1 MRIVALTLA
10 GLITAGA
17 AAADRADTVS
27 IVGSSTVY
35 PFATAVAEAFGETTD
50 FNTPVIESTG
60 SGGGMKLFCAGVG
73 LDHPDVTNASR
84 RQKSSE
90 AETCAANGVEFTE
103 FMIGYDG
110 IVLANSKNGGPAL
123 DMSKMQIA
131 MGVLAEIPNADC
143 TEFTANPYRNWSD
156 IDASLPN
163 RPILVL
169 GPPTSSGTRDAFEE
183 LVIHS
188 ALKGIG
194 CDKAT
199 YKAAEIREDGAY
211 VESGENDTL
220 IVDQLVKDGDA
231 IGVFGFSFLQNNA
244 DRLKGASVGGVAPT
258 FDAIASGDYPVSR
271 SLWFY
276 VKNNHIGIVPGIAE
290 YAEEFVAQAA
300 QDGPLTEIGL
310 IPGGDDDQDAMEA
323 ALDSLF

>member
-1 MRIVALTLA
+1 
-10 GLITAGA
+10 
-17 AAADRADTVS
+17 
-27 IVGSSTVY
+27 
-35 PFATAVAEAFGETTD
+35 
-50 FNTPVIESTG
+50 
-60 SGGGMKLFCAGVG
+60 MKLFCAGVG

-103 FMIGYDG
+103 FMVGYDG
-110 IVLANSKNGGPAL
+110 IVLANSKNGGPTL

-231 IGVFGFSFLQNNA
+231 IGVFGLSFLQNNA

-290 YAEEFVAQAA
+290 YAEEFVVQAA